1 MSRGRGEKRE
11 ERREENKNKLKKFS
25 KTLDNQKNMCYNKYN
40 KRKGVGRYDIWKSEK
55 GSSFRR

>member
-40 KRKGVGRYDIWKSEK
+40 KRKGVGRYDI
-55 GSSFRR
+55 